1 MAPLTN
7 PRHERFALALFE
19 GKSADEAYVTA
30 GYRENRGNASR
41 LKANECIQTR
51 LIELQQAVAK
61 EQKVTVASLLR
72 ELEEAREHATTKD
85 QLSAAVRATMGK
97 AQLAGLLVER
107 SQVEITG
114 TVSFKDC
121 RDHADLAERM
131 LQHLF
136 SDDGPALQA
145 LITPDDVARGA
156 RFFDQLD
163 GLLEEIKARAPK
175 ATVIPPSPP
184 AIGSRLP
191 PSQYALEQRRPRT
204 NGRA

>member
-51 LIELQQAVAK
+51 LAELQQAVAK

-97 AQLAGLLVER
+97 AQIAGLLVEH

-114 TVSFKDC
+114 TVSFADC
-121 RDHADLAERM
+121 RSHAEIAER
-131 LQHLF
+131 LLHDHF
-136 SDDGPALQA
+136 REKGPAFQA

-163 GLLEEIKARAPK
+163 ALLEEIKARAPK
-175 ATVIPPSPP
+175 VTVIPPSRP
-184 AIGSRLP
+184 AVGI
-191 PSQYALEQRRPRT
+191 SQYQLEQRRPNSR
-204 NGRA
+204 